1 MRLNRQ
7 PSGTG
12 TPTRGPAPIEKPMSP
27 ERILVVDDHIETRQ
41 HLERVLGD
49 FGYEVLSVSDGND
62 AWGILQRED
71 APRIVLMDRELPGLD
86 GLEVVRRVRQQA
98 QEPYIYVLL
107 LTVYD
112 QENQLVDGLQAG
124 ADDYVVKPYRSHE
137 LQARIE
143 AGRRILEMQ
152 EELLVSRDRLHS
164 QATKDPVTGLWN
176 RVAIMDILERELARA
191 TRDGSSV
198 GLAMVDLD
206 NFKQINDSYG
216 HPAGDD
222 VLLECGHRMRGC
234 VRTYDATGR
243 YGGDEFLSVHPRC
256 KLDEAVMLGERLR
269 REIGRHHVL
278 LGQAPLWVTA
288 SAGIACSDTFPQA
301 TAKQLI
307 ELADQAL
314 YQAKRGGRNR
324 LELAEPG
331 NLMQD
336 R

>member
-1 MRLNRQ
+1 M
-7 PSGTG
+7 
-12 TPTRGPAPIEKPMSP
+12 IP
-27 ERILVVDDHIETRQ
+27 ERILIVDDHPETLE
-41 HLERVLGD
+41 HLTQELSD
-49 FGYEVLSVSDGND
+49 WGYEVTAAQDGNQ
-62 AWGILQRED
+62 AWEILRRED
-71 APRIVLMDRELPGLD
+71 APRIVLMDRELPGID
-86 GLEVVRRVRQQA
+86 GVEVVRRVREQA

-107 LTVYD
+107 LTVHD
-112 QENQLVDGLQAG
+112 QESQLVDGLHAG
-124 ADDYVVKPYRSHE
+124 ADDYVIKPFRSHE
-137 LQARIE
+137 LQARLE

-152 EELLVSRDRLHS
+152 QELLVSRNRLRS

-176 RVAIMDILERELARA
+176 RIAIMEILNRELSRA
-191 TRDGSSV
+191 NRDGTSV
-198 GLAMVDLD
+198 GLVMIDLD

-216 HPAGDD
+216 HPAGDE
-222 VLLECGHRMRGC
+222 VLLECGQRMREC

-256 KLDEAVMLGERLR
+256 RLDETVMLGERLR
-269 REIGRHHVL
+269 REIGRNHVML
-278 LGQAPLWVTA
+278 AQAPLWVTA
-288 SAGIACSDTFPQA
+288 SAGVACSDVFPQA
-301 TAKQLI
+301 DARQLI